1 MTETQ
6 PAVERT
12 DLDILSDIEHL
23 IAQYPPL
30 MKDRHAIKLDVKN
43 GHVTVTGH
51 VQTPSTR
58 RYFLNTIPEVEGV
71 QSIDAE
77 RFYADESIRLE
88 IGKVLPVGA
97 LVAKIQHGVVILAG
111 ELPAGINAES
121 VVERVQQLPGVVKV
135 IPSFRQMRNASPPA
149 GPLLAQRGDGA
160 EPKF

>member
-6 PAVERT
+6 PAVERA

-30 MKDRHAIKLDVKN
+30 TKDRHAIKLDVKN

-88 IGKVLPVGA
+88 IGGVLPIGA
-97 LVAKIQHGVVILAG
+97 LVANIQHGVVILAG
-111 ELPAGINAES
+111 ERPAGISVES
-121 VVERVQQLPGVVKV
+121 VVERVQQLPGVVQV
-135 IPSFRQMRNASPPA
+135 IPNFR
-149 GPLLAQRGDGA
+149 
-160 EPKF
+160 